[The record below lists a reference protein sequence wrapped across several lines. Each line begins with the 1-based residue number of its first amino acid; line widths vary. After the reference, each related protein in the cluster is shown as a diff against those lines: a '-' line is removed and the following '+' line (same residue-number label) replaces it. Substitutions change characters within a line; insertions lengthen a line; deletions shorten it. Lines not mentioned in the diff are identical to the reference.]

1 MTDLRPNSEIAD
13 GIHWIKDGYV
23 NLYITEQDED
33 LILIDTGINK
43 KAKKVFEYIKTE
55 LESKKISKIMLTHH
69 HVDHTR
75 GLHALHD
82 QFHSRIFV
90 SDEDHDVVIGKR
102 KSPLPNKKIYR
113 PLFFLA
119 RNLMKAKPV
128 TGVEITRENEVHD
141 DFTVFHFPG
150 HTLGSLGFLKAG
162 ALFPG
167 DAAVTDK
174 KGGVKLGPS
183 IVAESIPQ
191 AIASL
196 HKIAEL
202 KFGMLLS
209 GHGTPI
215 LEDASDRAIEAASKI
230 GVL

>member
-1 MTDLRPNSEIAD
+1 MTDLRPDSEIAD

-23 NLYITEQDED
+23 NLYITEQDDD

-43 KAKKVFEYIKTE
+43 KAKGVFNYIRKE
-55 LESKKISKIMLTHH
+55 LESKKISKILLTHH

-90 SDEDHDVVIGKR
+90 SDQDHDVVIGKR
-102 KSPLPNKKIYR
+102 KSPLPNRRIFR
-113 PLFFLA
+113 PLFYLL
-119 RNLMKAKPV
+119 RSTIKAKPV
-128 TGVEITRENEVHD
+128 TEVEITGENDVHD
-141 DFTVFHFPG
+141 DFAVHHFPG
-150 HTLGSLGFLKAG
+150 HTLGSLGFLKEG

-174 KGGVKLGPS
+174 RGGIKLGPS
-183 IVAESIPQ
+183 IVTESMTQ
-191 AIASL
+191 ATASLRKIASL
-196 HKIAEL
+196 
-202 KFGMLLS
+202 KFDMLLS

-215 LEDASDRAIEAASKI
+215 LEDASDRAIEAVAKI
-230 GVL
+230 

>member
-23 NLYITEQDED
+23 NLYITEHDND

-55 LESKKISKIMLTHH
+55 LESRKISKIMLTHH

-90 SDEDHDVVIGKR
+90 SHQDHDVVIGKR
-102 KSPLPNKKIYR
+102 KSPLPNRKIFR
-113 PLFFLA
+113 PIFYLA
-119 RNLMKAKPV
+119 RNVLKAKPV
-128 TGVEITRENEVHD
+128 TEVEITEENDIQD
-141 DFTVFHFPG
+141 DFSVFHFPG
-150 HTLGSLGFLKAG
+150 HTLGSLGFLKET

-183 IVAESIPQ
+183 IVAESMPQ
-191 AIASL
+191 SIASL
-196 HKIAEL
+196 RKIAKM

-215 LEDASDRAIEAASKI
+215 LEDASDRASEAVSKI
-230 GVL
+230 